1 MTVDELNQVLAQAS
15 CLYTE
20 QHVDNVLDQM
30 AKQITA
36 SMAQFNPL
44 VLCVMNGALVITGKL
59 IPRLKFPLQLDYL
72 HATRYREA
80 LSGTDLQWKVYP
92 SMPMQGRHVLIIDD
106 ILDEGE
112 TLAQISQYCEKQQA
126 ASVRTAVLVD
136 KQHDRRSDLFPVAD
150 FTGLYADDRYLFGS
164 GMDYKGY
171 WRNALG
177 IYSI

>member
-1 MTVDELNQVLAQAS
+1 VTVDELNQVLAQAS

-20 QHVDNVLDQM
+20 EHVDNVLDQM

-36 SMAQFNPL
+36 SMAQLNPL
-44 VLCVMNGALVITGKL
+44 VLCVMNGALVVTGKL

-72 HATRYREA
+72 HATRYREE
-80 LSGTDLQWKVYP
+80 LTGTDLQWKVYP
-92 SMPMQGRHVLIIDD
+92 ATPMQGRHVLLIDD

-112 TLAQISQYCEKQQA
+112 TLAQISQYCEDQRA

-136 KQHDRRSDLFPVAD
+136 KQHDRRSDLLPVAD
-150 FTGLYADDRYLFGS
+150 FTGLYSDDRYLFGS

-171 WRNALG
+171 WRNAPG
-177 IYSI
+177 IYAI